1 MVYFRYSKRREL
13 NTMTTNNKT
22 YYILSAGLLIIFAI
36 ICGYVI
42 GERSATP
49 EPVEVV
55 KYVEVQKEQ
64 AFDTT
69 SIEQAWCGGFTDGTV
84 RMVGAWWYA
93 DGVVEDEQGQL
104 WGIEQNIDKEDFLL
118 LWIADNNTP
127 DKTTDDI
134 IIKVWRE
141 AY

>member
-1 MVYFRYSKRREL
+1 M
-13 NTMTTNNKT
+13 TNNKT
-22 YYILSAGLLIIFAI
+22 YYIASSILLAIFLA
-36 ICGYVI
+36 ICGYAFGQRNAPV
-42 GERSATP
+42 ET
-49 EPVEVV
+49 VEVV
-55 KYVEVQKEQ
+55 KYVEVQEEQ
-64 AFDTT
+64 MFDTT
-69 SIEQAWCGGFTDGTV
+69 PIEQAWCGGFTDGTV

>member
-1 MVYFRYSKRREL
+1 MKKIDKNRMVVNL
-13 NTMTTNNKT
+13 GLVAWMMLVVML
-22 YYILSAGLLIIFAI
+22 ILFGAGCFGKANAAN
-36 ICGYVI
+36 V
-42 GERSATP
+42 AQ
-49 EPVEVV
+49 EPIV

-64 AFDTT
+64 MFDT
-69 SIEQAWCGGFTDGTV
+69 SIIENNWCGNFEDGTV

-104 WGIEQNIDKEDFLL
+104 WAVEQSINHDDWLM

-127 DKTTDDI
+127 DNTVDDVVV
-134 IIKVWRE
+134 KVWRE

>member
-1 MVYFRYSKRREL
+1 
-13 NTMTTNNKT
+13 MTTNNKT
-22 YYILSAGLLIIFAI
+22 YYILSAAMLIILAL

-42 GERSATP
+42 GTRSVEP
-49 EPVEVV
+49 EPVEIV

-69 SIEQAWCGGFTDGTV
+69 LIEQAWCGGFTDGTV

-104 WGIEQNIDKEDFLL
+104 WGIEQGIDKEDFLL

>member
-1 MVYFRYSKRREL
+1 
-13 NTMTTNNKT
+13 MTTNNKT

-42 GERSATP
+42 GARSATP
-49 EPVEVV
+49 APVEVV

-69 SIEQAWCGGFTDGTV
+69 PIEQAWCGGFTDGTV

-104 WGIEQNIDKEDFLL
+104 WGIEQSIDKEDFLL

>member
-1 MVYFRYSKRREL
+1 
-13 NTMTTNNKT
+13 MTTNNKT
-22 YYILSAGLLIIFAI
+22 YYILSAGLLIILALL
-36 ICGYVI
+36 CGYVI
-42 GERSATP
+42 GKRSVEP
-49 EPVEVV
+49 ETVEVV

-64 AFDTT
+64 AFDT
-69 SIEQAWCGGFTDGTV
+69 SIIEQEWCGGFTDGTV
-84 RMVGAWWYA
+84 RMIGAWWYA

-104 WGIEQNIDKEDFLL
+104 WGIEQSIDKEDFLL

>member
-1 MVYFRYSKRREL
+1 M
-13 NTMTTNNKT
+13 TNNKN
-22 YYILSAGLLIIFAI
+22 YYIASSILVAILIA
-36 ICGYVI
+36 ICGYALGQRNAPV
-42 GERSATP
+42 ET
-49 EPVEVV
+49 VEVV

-64 AFDTT
+64 MFDTT
-69 SIEQAWCGGFTDGTV
+69 PIEQAWCGGFTDGTV

-104 WGIEQNIDKEDFLL
+104 WGIEQDIDKEDFLL

>member
-1 MVYFRYSKRREL
+1 
-13 NTMTTNNKT
+13 MTTNKN
-22 YYILSAGLLIIFAI
+22 YYIASGILLAIFIA
-36 ICGYVI
+36 ICGYALGYRNAPV
-42 GERSATP
+42 ET
-49 EPVEVV
+49 VEVV

-69 SIEQAWCGGFTDGTV
+69 PIEQAWCGGFTDGTV

-104 WGIEQNIDKEDFLL
+104 WGIEQSIDKEDFLL

>member
-1 MVYFRYSKRREL
+1 M
-13 NTMTTNNKT
+13 TNNKN
-22 YYILSAGLLIIFAI
+22 YYIASSILVAIFIA
-36 ICGYVI
+36 ICGYVL
-42 GERSATP
+42 GTRSVEP
-49 EPVEVV
+49 ETVEVV

-64 AFDTT
+64 PFDTT
-69 SIEQAWCGGFTDGTV
+69 PIEQAWCGGFTDGTV

>member
-1 MVYFRYSKRREL
+1 MVYFRYSKGREL

-64 AFDTT
+64 TFDTT
-69 SIEQAWCGGFTDGTV
+69 PIEQAWCGGFTDGTV

-104 WGIEQNIDKEDFLL
+104 WGIEQSIDKEDFLL

>member
-1 MVYFRYSKRREL
+1 MA
-13 NTMTTNNKT
+13 TNKK
-22 YYILSAGLLIIFAI
+22 YYIASGILLAIFIA

-42 GERSATP
+42 GMRSATP

-69 SIEQAWCGGFTDGTV
+69 SIEQAWCGDFIDGTV

-93 DGVVEDEQGQL
+93 DGVAEDEQGQL
-104 WGIEQNIDKEDFLL
+104 WGIEQSIDKEDFLL

-127 DKTTDDI
+127 DKTTDDV

>member
-22 YYILSAGLLIIFAI
+22 YYILSAIILIIFAI

>member
-1 MVYFRYSKRREL
+1 MKNMTNTQKYLTTIVMVL
-13 NTMTTNNKT
+13 AAMV
-22 YYILSAGLLIIFAI
+22 LGVLAGRDLAP
-36 ICGYVI
+36 VQ
-42 GERSATP
+42 E
-49 EPVEVV
+49 VEVI
-55 KYVEVQKEQ
+55 KYVEVVREQ
-64 AFDTT
+64 AFDT
-69 SIEQAWCGGFTDGTV
+69 SIIEAQWCGGFEDGTV

-104 WGIEQNIDKEDFLL
+104 WGIDQQVDEQDFLL

-127 DKTTDDI
+127 NKTTDDI

>member
-93 DGVVEDEQGQL
+93 DGVAEDEQGQL
-104 WGIEQNIDKEDFLL
+104 WGIEQSIDKEDFLL

>member
-1 MVYFRYSKRREL
+1 
-13 NTMTTNNKT
+13 MTTNNKT
-22 YYILSAGLLIIFAI
+22 YYILSAGLLIVLAL
-36 ICGYVI
+36 ICGYVF
-42 GERSATP
+42 GEQSAIP

-64 AFDTT
+64 AFDT
-69 SIEQAWCGGFTDGTV
+69 SIIEQEWCGGFTDGTV

-118 LWIADNNTP
+118 LWVADNNTP

>member
-1 MVYFRYSKRREL
+1 
-13 NTMTTNNKT
+13 MTANNKAS
-22 YYILSAGLLIIFAI
+22 YILSAGLLIVLAL
-36 ICGYVI
+36 ICGYVL
-42 GERSATP
+42 GERNATP
-49 EPVEVV
+49 EPVEVI

-64 AFDTT
+64 AFDT
-69 SIEQAWCGGFTDGTV
+69 SIIESQWCGGFENGTV
-84 RMVGAWWYA
+84 RMAGAWWYA

-104 WGIEQNIDKEDFLL
+104 WGIEQTIDKEDFLL

>member
-1 MVYFRYSKRREL
+1 
-13 NTMTTNNKT
+13 MTTNKKT
-22 YYILSAGLLIIFAI
+22 YCILSAGLLISLAI
-36 ICGYVI
+36 ICGYVL
-42 GERSATP
+42 GKRNATP

-64 AFDTT
+64 MFDTT
-69 SIEQAWCGGFTDGTV
+69 PIEKAWCGNFEDGTV
-84 RMVGAWWYA
+84 RMVSAWWYT

-104 WGIEQNIDKEDFLL
+104 WGIEQSIDKEDFLL

>member
-1 MVYFRYSKRREL
+1 
-13 NTMTTNNKT
+13 MTTNKKT
-22 YYILSAGLLIIFAI
+22 YFILSTGLLISLAI
-36 ICGYVI
+36 ICGYVF
-42 GERSATP
+42 GKRNATP

-64 AFDTT
+64 MFDTT
-69 SIEQAWCGGFTDGTV
+69 SIEQAWCGDFEDGTV

-104 WGIEQNIDKEDFLL
+104 WGIEQSIDKEDTLL

>member
-1 MVYFRYSKRREL
+1 MKKINWYSVATTFFT
-13 NTMTTNNKT
+13 TMGAMLV
-22 YYILSAGLLIIFAI
+22 ILMILFAGGCFGTASAGQ
-36 ICGYVI
+36 V
-42 GERSATP
+42 
-49 EPVEVV
+49 EPVVQ
-55 KYVEVQKEQ
+55 YVEVTKQG
-64 AFDTT
+64 AFDT
-69 SIEQAWCGGFTDGTV
+69 SIIENAWCGGFTDGTV

-104 WGIEQNIDKEDFLL
+104 WGIDQEVNMEDFLL

-127 DKTTDDI
+127 NNTTDDL

>member
-1 MVYFRYSKRREL
+1 MTNMTNTQRYLTTIVVVLAAMVL
-13 NTMTTNNKT
+13 GV
-22 YYILSAGLLIIFAI
+22 LAGRALAPIQ
-36 ICGYVI
+36 
-42 GERSATP
+42 E
-49 EPVEVV
+49 VEVV
-55 KYVEVQKEQ
+55 KYVEVVEQ
-64 AFDTT
+64 DAFDT
-69 SIEQAWCGGFTDGTV
+69 SIIEAQWCGGFEDGTV

-104 WGIEQNIDKEDFLL
+104 WGIDQEVSMEDFLL

>member
-1 MVYFRYSKRREL
+1 
-13 NTMTTNNKT
+13 MTTNKN
-22 YYILSAGLLIIFAI
+22 YYIASGILLAIFIA
-36 ICGYVI
+36 ICGYII
-42 GERSATP
+42 GQRSATP

-69 SIEQAWCGGFTDGTV
+69 PIEQAWCGSFIDGTV
-84 RMVGAWWYA
+84 RMVGARWYT

-104 WGIEQNIDKEDFLL
+104 WGVEQSIDKEDFLL

-141 AY
+141 AH

>member
-1 MVYFRYSKRREL
+1 
-13 NTMTTNNKT
+13 MTTNNKT
-22 YYILSAGLLIIFAI
+22 YYILFAGLLIVLAI

-42 GERSATP
+42 GARSVEP
-49 EPVEVV
+49 EVVEVA

-64 AFDTT
+64 PFDT
-69 SIEQAWCGGFTDGTV
+69 SIIESQWCGGFEDGTV

-118 LWIADNNTP
+118 LWIADNNTL

>member
-1 MVYFRYSKRREL
+1 
-13 NTMTTNNKT
+13 MTTNKN
-22 YYILSAGLLIIFAI
+22 YYIASSILLAIFIA
-36 ICGYVI
+36 ICGYII
-42 GERSATP
+42 GQRNAPVET
-49 EPVEVV
+49 VEVV
-55 KYVEVQKEQ
+55 KYVEVQEEQ
-64 AFDTT
+64 MFDTT
-69 SIEQAWCGGFTDGTV
+69 PIEQAWCGSFADGTV

-104 WGIEQNIDKEDFLL
+104 WGIEQSIDKEDFLL

-134 IIKVWRE
+134 IIKLWRE

>member
-1 MVYFRYSKRREL
+1 
-13 NTMTTNNKT
+13 MTTHNKT
-22 YYILSAGLLIIFAI
+22 YHILSAGLLIVLAI
-36 ICGYVI
+36 ICSYVLCV
-42 GERSATP
+42 RCAAAP
-49 EPVEVV
+49 EPVKVV

-64 AFDTT
+64 MFDT
-69 SIEQAWCGGFTDGTV
+69 SIIEKAWCGGFTDGTV

-104 WGIEQNIDKEDFLL
+104 WGIEQSIDKEDFLL

>member
-1 MVYFRYSKRREL
+1 
-13 NTMTTNNKT
+13 MTTNNKT
-22 YYILSAGLLIIFAI
+22 YYILSAAMLIILAL

-42 GERSATP
+42 GTRSVEP
-49 EPVEVV
+49 EPAEIV

-69 SIEQAWCGGFTDGTV
+69 LIEQAWCGGFTDGTV

-104 WGIEQNIDKEDFLL
+104 WGIEQSIDKEDFLL

>member
-1 MVYFRYSKRREL
+1 MKKINWNEVAITVWSVVGMMFVV
-13 NTMTTNNKT
+13 MM
-22 YYILSAGLLIIFAI
+22 ILFAGGLFGKASAGQ
-36 ICGYVI
+36 V
-42 GERSATP
+42 EQ
-49 EPVEVV
+49 EPIV

-64 AFDTT
+64 MFDT
-69 SIEQAWCGGFTDGTV
+69 SIIEAQWCGGFEDGTV

-104 WGIEQNIDKEDFLL
+104 WGIEQSIEQTDFLL

-127 DKTTDDI
+127 DNTTDDL

>member
-1 MVYFRYSKRREL
+1 
-13 NTMTTNNKT
+13 MTTNKKT
-22 YYILSAGLLIIFAI
+22 YFILSAGFLISLSI
-36 ICGYVI
+36 ICGYVL
-42 GERSATP
+42 GKRNTTP

-64 AFDTT
+64 MFDTT
-69 SIEQAWCGGFTDGTV
+69 PIEQAWCGSFDDGTV

>member
-1 MVYFRYSKRREL
+1 
-13 NTMTTNNKT
+13 MTTNNKT
-22 YYILSAGLLIIFAI
+22 YYILSAAMLIILAL

-42 GERSATP
+42 GTRSVEP
-49 EPVEVV
+49 ETVEVV

-69 SIEQAWCGGFTDGTV
+69 LIEQAWCGGFTDGTV

-104 WGIEQNIDKEDFLL
+104 WGIEQSIDKEDFLL

>member
-1 MVYFRYSKRREL
+1 M
-13 NTMTTNNKT
+13 TNNKN
-22 YYILSAGLLIIFAI
+22 YYIVSGILLAIFIA
-36 ICGYVI
+36 ICGYII
-42 GERSATP
+42 GQRNAPVET
-49 EPVEVV
+49 VEVV

-64 AFDTT
+64 MFDTT
-69 SIEQAWCGGFTDGTV
+69 PIEQAWCGGFTDGTV

-104 WGIEQNIDKEDFLL
+104 WGIEQDIDKEDFLL

>member
-1 MVYFRYSKRREL
+1 MSTDK
-13 NTMTTNNKT
+13 N
-22 YYILSAGLLIIFAI
+22 YYIVSSILLAIFIAV
-36 ICGYVI
+36 CGYII
-42 GERSATP
+42 GQRNAPVET
-49 EPVEVV
+49 VEVV

-64 AFDTT
+64 MFDTT
-69 SIEQAWCGGFTDGTV
+69 PIEQAWCGGFTDGTV

-104 WGIEQNIDKEDFLL
+104 WGVEQNIDKEDFLL
-118 LWIADNNTP
+118 LWIADNNTS